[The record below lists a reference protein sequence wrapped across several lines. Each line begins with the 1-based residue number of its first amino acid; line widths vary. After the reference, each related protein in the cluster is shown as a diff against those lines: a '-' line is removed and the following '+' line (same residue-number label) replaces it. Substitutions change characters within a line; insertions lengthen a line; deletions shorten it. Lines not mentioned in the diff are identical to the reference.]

1 MDYHISVKSYRER
14 QMAKKHRKKNKRAR
28 AATAVG
34 LIAVLIIAVVLYSQE
49 VKLRAIYDEQA
60 ELEEVI
66 AGQEEEMDRLEYMI
80 EYTGS
85 ESYLI
90 QYAREKLG
98 YVRPDEIKFDME

>member
-1 MDYHISVKSYRER
+1 
-14 QMAKKHRKKNKRAR
+14 MAKKHRKKNKRAR
-28 AATAVG
+28 AATVVG
-34 LIAVLIIAVVLYSQE
+34 LIAVLIIGVVLYSQE
-49 VKLRAIYDEQA
+49 VKLRAIYAEQA

-98 YVRPDEIKFDME
+98 YVRPDEIKFDVE

>member
-1 MDYHISVKSYRER
+1 
-14 QMAKKHRKKNKRAR
+14 MAEKHRKKKKRTR
-28 AATAVG
+28 AAFTAG
-34 LIAVLIIAVVLYSQE
+34 LIAVLIIAAVLYSQE
-49 VKLRAIYDEQA
+49 VKLRAIYAEQE
-60 ELEEVI
+60 ELQEVI

-98 YVRPDEIKFDME
+98 YVRSDEIKFDVE

>member
-1 MDYHISVKSYRER
+1 
-14 QMAKKHRKKNKRAR
+14 MAKKPRKKNKHAR
-28 AATAVG
+28 AATVVG
-34 LIAVLIIAVVLYSQE
+34 FIAVLIIAVVLYSQE
-49 VKLRAIYDEQA
+49 VKLRAIYAEQA
-60 ELEEVI
+60 ELQEVI

-98 YVRPDEIKFDME
+98 YVRPDEIKFNME

>member
-1 MDYHISVKSYRER
+1 
-14 QMAKKHRKKNKRAR
+14 MAKKHRKKNKRVR
-28 AATAVG
+28 AATVVG
-34 LIAVLIIAVVLYSQE
+34 LIAVLIIAAVLYSQE
-49 VKLRAIYDEQA
+49 LKLRAIYAEQA
-60 ELEEVI
+60 ELQEVI

>member
-1 MDYHISVKSYRER
+1 
-14 QMAKKHRKKNKRAR
+14 MAKKHRKNNKRAR
-28 AATAVG
+28 AATLVG
-34 LIAVLIIAVVLYSQE
+34 LIAAVIIAVVLYSQE
-49 VKLRAIYDEQA
+49 IKLRAIYSEQT

-66 AGQEEEMDRLEYMI
+66 AGQEEEMNRLEYMI

-98 YVRPDEIKFDME
+98 YVRPDEIKFDVE

>member
-1 MDYHISVKSYRER
+1 MDNKNL
-14 QMAKKHRKKNKRAR
+14 KKNKRR
-28 AATAVG
+28 RTAAMIGVLAV
-34 LIAVLIIAVVLYSQE
+34 VLVAVVLYSQE
-49 VKLRAIYDEQA
+49 MKLRAIYSEQQK
-60 ELEEVI
+60 LQEVI

-98 YVRPDEIKFDME
+98 YIRSDEIKFDVE

>member
-1 MDYHISVKSYRER
+1 MT
-14 QMAKKHRKKNKRAR
+14 KKHRKKNKRAR
-28 AATAVG
+28 AATLVG
-34 LIAVLIIAVVLYSQE
+34 LIAAVIIAVVLYSQE
-49 VKLRAIYDEQA
+49 VKLRTIYAEQA

-66 AGQEEEMDRLEYMI
+66 AGQQEEMDRLEYMI

-98 YVRPDEIKFDME
+98 YVRPDEIKFDVE